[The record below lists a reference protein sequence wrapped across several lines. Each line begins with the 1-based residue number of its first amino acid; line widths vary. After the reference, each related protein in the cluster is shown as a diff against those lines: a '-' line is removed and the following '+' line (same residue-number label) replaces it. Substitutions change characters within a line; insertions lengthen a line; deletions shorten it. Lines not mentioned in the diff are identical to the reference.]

1 MPKRKMPASVSL
13 FKRTRRRIKMG
24 KPFTMRSRRK
34 PGQTLTKTQ
43 KGALKKLVKE
53 DVAVKDTFRD
63 ATNLSNTF
71 TLIPTS
77 VGNAFFSLTNT
88 QQVVGNQAQPSER
101 NGDSIHALNMDLRG
115 TIQFYAGNTQKVRLV
130 LVQFQD
136 IDGAA
141 INQVFPNSFS
151 AVEPYLV
158 VDGFRVRK
166 PDIKYKI
173 LKDIT
178 INYDPKSAAGGSV
191 SGVAKSFRIYHKF
204 SDKESPMNYVVG
216 VGQGSGPTTN
226 VVQLFAVVGSP
237 REQNGTILSTDSVPN
252 ISFQCRQ
259 RYMK

>member
-13 FKRTRRRIKMG
+13 YKRTRRRIKMG

-63 ATNLSNTF
+63 SLNLGNTF
-71 TLIPTS
+71 SLIPTA
-77 VGNAFFSLTNT
+77 VGNAFFSLSNT
-88 QQVVGNQAQPSER
+88 QAVAGGNAQPSER

-115 TIQFYAGNTQKVRLV
+115 TVQFYAGNTQKVRLV

-141 INQVFPNSFS
+141 INQVFPNAYDSS
-151 AVEPYLV
+151 QPYLV

-191 SGVAKSFRIYHKF
+191 SGIVKTFRIYHKF
-204 SDKESPMNYVVG
+204 SDKESPMNYVTG
-216 VGQGSGPTTN
+216 IGQGTGPTTN

-237 REQNGTILSTDSVPN
+237 REQNGNALSTDSAPN